1 MLKQLSERVKNNQG
15 FRSIRS
21 EAIYEAHDMIDIQS
35 HELNKKITEKSQN
48 SDLVIVNLPN
58 HYEDITD
65 NEYLEFCEKLTK
77 CIHDIYFNIIFI

>member
-21 EAIYEAHDMIDIQS
+21 EAIYEAQDMIDIQS

-65 NEYLEFCEKLTK
+65 GEYMEFCEKLTK
-77 CIHDIYFNIIFI
+77 CTKNF